1 MIQEALL
8 NLNVKHSSVKHRPT
22 RSEKLRLSSSS
33 SEPREVKMPIG
44 SGAKGWPTGLFSH
57 GMWLIWVLLPLVSAC
72 GRTVSPRKL
81 SKWLPCNEVWLP
93 TAAEL
98 SGGQTKRRMVAAA
111 LSSRSMQ
118 TSFFLCPSA
127 LLGPLLDTDRTLV
140 KGHSYK
146 ILFDI
151 FLTSSSPSEGLK
163 IRGCQ
168 YYLVGIICPLW
179 LRYTVN
185 VLSAKSTD
193 ECLRTKSQDN

>member
-1 MIQEALL
+1 M
-8 NLNVKHSSVKHRPT
+8 
-22 RSEKLRLSSSS
+22 
-33 SEPREVKMPIG
+33 
-44 SGAKGWPTGLFSH
+44 FSH

-146 ILFDI
+146 ILFDQQLSLI
-151 FLTSSSPSEGLK
+151 PNKPDACRLRMDFKTTSNAYDPTRYYPGIEDLARWARASRDRKWPCEIINGLARAPMALRDQRWPCEIDDGLTRL
-163 IRGCQ
+163 
-168 YYLVGIICPLW
+168 Y
-179 LRYTVN
+179 
-185 VLSAKSTD
+185 
-193 ECLRTKSQDN
+193 

>member
-1 MIQEALL
+1 
-8 NLNVKHSSVKHRPT
+8 
-22 RSEKLRLSSSS
+22 
-33 SEPREVKMPIG
+33 MPIG

-151 FLTSSSPSEGLK
+151 FLTSSSLSQGEKSNIFFSSLTWTPPGTPGVSKDAPLSTKLGFES
-163 IRGCQ
+163 
-168 YYLVGIICPLW
+168 LVL
-179 LRYTVN
+179 
-185 VLSAKSTD
+185 
-193 ECLRTKSQDN
+193 

>member
-1 MIQEALL
+1 
-8 NLNVKHSSVKHRPT
+8 
-22 RSEKLRLSSSS
+22 
-33 SEPREVKMPIG
+33 MPIG

-146 ILFDI
+146 I
-151 FLTSSSPSEGLK
+151 FLTSSF
-163 IRGCQ
+163 
-168 YYLVGIICPLW
+168 LW
-179 LRYTVN
+179 FQINLILANWWWISRWHQRCWDYNHQMVLPDIMPQMEFVLITVCKC
-185 VLSAKSTD
+185 V
-193 ECLRTKSQDN
+193 ERER

>member
-1 MIQEALL
+1 M
-8 NLNVKHSSVKHRPT
+8 
-22 RSEKLRLSSSS
+22 
-33 SEPREVKMPIG
+33 
-44 SGAKGWPTGLFSH
+44 FSH

-146 ILFDI
+146 ILFDQQLALI
-151 FLTSSSPSEGLK
+151 PNKHDACKFIMDFQVTSKAYNHQMVLPDIMPLLKSLRDEQWPSEIPDGLA
-163 IRGCQ
+163 R
-168 YYLVGIICPLW
+168 PAMA
-179 LRYTVN
+179 LR
-185 VLSAKSTD
+185 D
-193 ECLRTKSQDN
+193 R